1 MNTKI
6 RTIIITLAAAVSIAV
21 SAAPASAY
29 FNIVTK
35 GGSWGHY
42 NCEIGEPGSGVYIQD
57 GSSGTYKDANG
68 NPHTVTCTNGKLDVT
83 RVGISQPVHKASPLS
98 NAPETG
104 SPSPVTKPVVVT
116 VARAGAA
123 VG

>member
-6 RTIIITLAAAVSIAV
+6 RTIAITLAAAISIAV
-21 SAAPASAY
+21 SAAPAGAY

-42 NCEIGEPGSGVYIQD
+42 NCEIGEPGAGVYIQD
-57 GSSGTYKDANG
+57 GSSGTYTDANG
-68 NPHTVTCTNGKLDVT
+68 NPHTITCTNGKLVVT
-83 RVGISQPVHKASPLS
+83 RVSISQPVHGTSPLG
-98 NAPETG
+98 NAPATG
-104 SPSPVTKPVVVT
+104 SLSPVTKPVVVT